1 MNISPITRK
10 IMERIGI
17 VAIIIIAGSF
27 ILLFFTSFTINTI
40 LLFSLGV
47 LITSALNCF
56 KIFMIERTALK
67 VSDMDNPDV
76 GKGYTY
82 FQYIL
87 RYFLT
92 IIVVGLVI
100 LIMYLITGQSPFLS
114 FEYGR
119 STLYDPIIIGLVVGL
134 FTLKIAIIT
143 SAKSLSEDCN
153 K

>member
-1 MNISPITRK
+1 MNISPITKK
-10 IMERIGI
+10 IMIRIGI
-17 VAIIIIAGSF
+17 VAANIIAGAF
-27 ILLFFTSFTINTI
+27 LLTLFTNFTISVI

-47 LITSALNCF
+47 IITSALNCF

-82 FQYIL
+82 FQYVL

-92 IIVVGLVI
+92 IIVVGFVI
-100 LIMYLITGQSPFLS
+100 LIMYLITGESPFLS

-119 STLYDPIIIGLVVGL
+119 STLYDSMIIGLVAGL
-134 FTLKIAIIT
+134 FTLKIAVIT
-143 SAKSLSEDCN
+143 AGKSLSEDCN